1 MNVEVIEKSAVLE
14 GRALFGWVPR
24 EASWVQADSCE
35 RAYNGVE
42 KMITPGLIDW
52 RTLSVN

>member
-1 MNVEVIEKSAVLE
+1 MEVIEKSAVLE

-24 EASWVQADSCE
+24 EGSWVQADSCE

-42 KMITPGLIDW
+42 KMISPGLIDW